1 MHVNRDLVSMM
12 AVEDGQIS
20 PVNQNRRS
28 PKAIAGNF
36 GGKPGYCVGIV
47 LFGWSQ
53 ELRLNE
59 LALHGPLRMRTLYVG
74 ATSRIVPTP
83 TGG

>member
-1 MHVNRDLVSMM
+1 MHVNRNLASMM

-20 PVNQNRRS
+20 PVNQNRRT
-28 PKAIAGNF
+28 PKAIAGNL

-47 LFGWSQ
+47 LFGRSQ

-59 LALHGPLRMRTLYVG
+59 LALHDTLPAYG
-74 ATSRIVPTP
+74 DSMFGRYR
-83 TGG
+83 